1 MEQFP
6 EGVILDVTPGSAA
19 FEQGFLERLG
29 HPVLVCHGP
38 MHEVCPLLHEGSCE
52 LLDSAHGVVFQLD
65 LDRAGHREILA
76 RYQQVLRDD
85 TPIRVVVQPGQDEQ
99 YAELLAGCQVWT
111 HEPTAGELDGFAAQV
126 EAADSTIE
134 ESEG

>member
-1 MEQFP
+1 MDEYP
-6 EGVILDVTPGSAA
+6 EGVILDVTPGTAR
-19 FEQGFLERLG
+19 FERRFLERIG

-38 MHEVCPLLHEGSCE
+38 MEEVCPLLHDGSCE

-65 LDRAGHREILA
+65 LDRADHRRILR
-76 RYQQVLRDD
+76 RYQEVLSED

-111 HEPTAGELDGFAAQV
+111 HEPNAGELDGFAAQV
-126 EAADSTIE
+126 EAADRTAE
-134 ESEG
+134 